1 MRSLR
6 LAAATVACLSAV
18 ALLSACDP
26 EGTDTGDSAAPG
38 APSAVPGAPAAQTTA
53 AKAGAAQTT
62 AAKASAAPAATPG
75 KAGRLPAGVWV
86 DPKAVPLNAALHW
99 KAPGSAAKVL
109 GEQGKLQIETL
120 CHTRRD
126 EYHAEVAMVET
137 ASLGGATGDW
147 KADETIASYGS
158 GADSSGVIQTTYAL
172 MGVFAQGVKDCADT
186 APGAEVT
193 VVGEDADHLF
203 ADVTLPQADGSTVVV
218 HEFLVSNRGSIAEL
232 TLRADLPAGAR
243 PKTAWKAPTDRQ
255 ALSDALGKPACTAF
269 KDCV

>member
-26 EGTDTGDSAAPG
+26 EGTDTGDSAASG
-38 APSAVPGAPAAQTTA
+38 APTAVPSAPAAAKTPA
-53 AKAGAAQTT
+53 AKTPAASE
-62 AAKASAAPAATPG
+62 AAATPG

-99 KAPGSAAKVL
+99 SAPGPAKVL

-137 ASLGGATGDW
+137 ASLGGASGDW

-172 MGVFAQGVKDCADT
+172 MGVFAQGVKDCAET

-193 VVGEDADHLF
+193 VIGEDADHLF

-243 PKTAWKAPTDRQ
+243 PKTAWTAPTDRQ

>member
-26 EGTDTGDSAAPG
+26 EGTDTGDSAASG
-38 APSAVPGAPAAQTTA
+38 APSAVPSTPAAAKSPA
-53 AKAGAAQTT
+53 AKSP
-62 AAKASAAPAATPG
+62 AAKTSATPAATSPATPG

-99 KAPGSAAKVL
+99 RAPGPAKVL

-137 ASLGGATGDW
+137 ASLGGASGDW

-172 MGVFAQGVKDCADT
+172 MGVFAQGVKDCAAT
-186 APGAEVT
+186 APGAKVT
-193 VVGEDADHLF
+193 VVAEDVDHLF

-243 PKTAWKAPTDRQ
+243 PKTAWTAPADRQ